1 MLKIKASSAKRGER
15 CFKRALKPY
24 GEPMRWGNVSRIFFQ
39 MVGTWVH
46 KLNFVEAKDPGK
58 KDFEAEQKCFSR
70 LKEMNYSIILE
81 SLKFRSGRRGWHV
94 RPAGGFQNCPQFR
107 WVSKEVK
114 QNHWGSPLWSTGTI
128 KSSTECKIWHISA
141 SHRHSSVYD
150 LGTEGRAMGKVLV
163 TLYANLSSDP
173 STHRRSQ

>member
-24 GEPMRWGNVSRIFFQ
+24 GEPMRWGNISRIFFQ

-94 RPAGGFQNCPQFR
+94 KPAGGFQNCPQFR

-128 KSSTECKIWHISA
+128 KSSTECKIWHVSA
-141 SHRHSSVYD
+141 SHHSVWSR
-150 LGTEGRAMGKVLV
+150 EEERAMGKVLV

>member
-1 MLKIKASSAKRGER
+1 
-15 CFKRALKPY
+15 
-24 GEPMRWGNVSRIFFQ
+24 

-94 RPAGGFQNCPQFR
+94 KPAGGFQNWPQFR
-107 WVSKEVK
+107 WDSKAVK
-114 QNHWGSPLWSTGTI
+114 QKSLRQQQKSLVIDWNNKKFNWMQNLARKCRSSSFFSVWSRDGGKGKGQSACHTV
-128 KSSTECKIWHISA
+128 CKP
-141 SHRHSSVYD
+141 
-150 LGTEGRAMGKVLV
+150 EF
-163 TLYANLSSDP
+163 
-173 STHRRSQ
+173 RSQHSQEKSGVAVPACIPVLECPEGSSGFTDYID